1 MGVMDKFISS
11 IKFSDEDDY
20 DDYDDDDYEDDDD
33 IIELPKKKAAP
44 KASLEE
50 EKPKPVKAA
59 PRFNTTKTT
68 KKAGGESMEVCVIK
82 PTSVDDTMEITDT
95 LLEGRPVVLNVEG
108 LDMDIAQRII
118 DITSGAAYA
127 MRGTL
132 QKISN
137 CIFIVTPSSVD
148 VSGDLQQMLSLS
160 GSFNS

>member
-1 MGVMDKFISS
+1 MSVMDKFLSS

-20 DDYDDDDYEDDDD
+20 DDDDYDDYDDDDE
-33 IIELPKKKAAP
+33 IIELPKKKPVPKAPIEEDRPKPKAAP
-44 KASLEE
+44 K
-50 EKPKPVKAA
+50 
-59 PRFNTTKTT
+59 FNTVKSS
-68 KKAGGESMEVCVIK
+68 KKNGGDSMEVCVIK
-82 PTSVDDTMEITDT
+82 PTSVDDTREITDT

-127 MRGTL
+127 LSGTL